1 MGYEVFSKEVI
12 CTQYGI
18 PQTRK
23 RHVVLASK
31 IGKISLI
38 SPTHEIPVTV
48 KDTIGSLE
56 QLRAGEKSN
65 NDPLH
70 VAANLSEINLKKNKA
85 FKTRWY
91 LAGLA

>member
-1 MGYEVFSKEVI
+1 MENVPEVIRHKVYQDFIEELQSLGYEVFSKEVI

-38 SPTHEIPVTV
+38 SPT
-48 KDTIGSLE
+48 
-56 QLRAGEKSN
+56 QN
-65 NDPLH
+65 
-70 VAANLSEINLKKNKA
+70 
-85 FKTRWY
+85 TRDS
-91 LAGLA
+91 